1 MAEDDQGEG
10 PRYRN
15 DPAYRDMRSSEGRLF
30 VAPHMG
36 QHPGMPPC
44 LIMPAMA
51 MTLGKTTLGKGDIFH
66 PTITMFALGQPAAL
80 CFLPNADEL
89 EAFADAMRTMAATM
103 RAEADALV
111 ADVLARKPG
120 SDDGQA

>member
-15 DPAYRDMRSSEGRLF
+15 DPAYRDMRSSDARLF

-36 QHPGMPPC
+36 RHPGTPPC

-51 MTLGKTTLGKGDIFH
+51 MTLGKTTLGQGEDFH

-89 EAFADAMRTMAATM
+89 EAFAEAMVKMAATM
-103 RAEADALV
+103 RAEADAKL

-120 SDDGQA
+120 ESDGQA